1 MAETNTK
8 VRNIGIPNVEAP
20 KNTCDDINCP
30 FHGNLKIRGKIFQGT
45 VKSTKVQNAAI
56 IEWDYTRYNKK
67 YERYK
72 RLKTRV
78 TAHKPACLNI
88 HENDIVRIGEC
99 KPISKTKKFVIF
111 EKLS

>member
-1 MAETNTK
+1 MSEK
-8 VRNIGIPNVEAP
+8 KSIKNIGIEIKTYP
-20 KNTCDDINCP
+20 KEDCSDKNCP
-30 FHGNLKIRGKIFQGT
+30 FHGSLKIRGKIFQGT